1 MIWENIQD
9 FFILEKK
16 GKDSLIEL
24 LEKSGYSNMI
34 KEIIDDKKMF
44 MFSIGKGIYFIRVM
58 KDIKEEEVYIGI
70 SKDDFGLKSYDGI
83 PVNIIILLIFP
94 KKKDDFVRY
103 VSYFFRILNIPSV
116 RKEILKSN
124 SLENVRSVFKREPI

>member
-16 GKDSLIEL
+16 GKESLIEL
-24 LEKSGYSNMI
+24 LEKSGYSDMI
-34 KEIIDDKKMF
+34 KEIIDERKMF

-58 KDIKEEEVYIGI
+58 RDIKEEEVYIGI
-70 SKDDFGLKSYDGI
+70 SRDDFNLKSYDGI

-94 KKKDDFVRY
+94 KKKDDFARF
-103 VSYFFRILNIPSV
+103 VSYFFRLLNIPSV

-124 SLENVRSVFKREPI
+124 SLENIRSVFKREPG